1 MIEEG
6 QQGKGSVTSGIEE
19 NGNRGG
25 SSEGEEIEVEGVGEY
40 RNKCLARIFLHVFNF
55 GKNFY
60 QKSYLQIAFEHQYSF
75 R

>member
-55 GKNFY
+55 
-60 QKSYLQIAFEHQYSF
+60 
-75 R
+75 